1 MAMNEEQIEQI
12 EKQLK
17 SHEHDSY
24 TVDLELTE
32 NVVLQDFQVHKDV
45 FRADITFPRY
55 FARWLFFNQDLYH
68 EKKVLDVGCGTGILG
83 IVMAL
88 HGAGQVDFTDLFIQS
103 VENTK
108 ANLEQY
114 GLESKVMQGDLFG
127 NVADQYDIV
136 LFNHPFF
143 PGEPDESPVSRSM
156 LGGTKLFPRSL
167 KEAKSCLFDS
177 GTFLTSYWDFAGPEN
192 HPKIQGP
199 KQGYQVNKKFT
210 LGVGTGLQ
218 KGELGI
224 YVLER

>member
-1 MAMNEEQIEQI
+1 MNREQREQIER
-12 EKQLK
+12 QL
-17 SHEHDSY
+17 SAHLHEDY
-24 TVDLELTE
+24 QVDLELTE
-32 NVVLQDFQVHKDV
+32 NVILQDFQVHKDV
-45 FRADITFPRY
+45 FRADITLPRY
-55 FARWLFFNQDLYH
+55 FARWLFFNQDLYQS
-68 EKKVLDVGCGTGILG
+68 KKILEIGSGTGILG

-88 HGAGQVDFTDLFIQS
+88 HGAEQVDFTDLFVPA
-103 VENTK
+103 VENTR
-108 ANLEQY
+108 ANLKQY
-114 GLESKVMQGDLFG
+114 GLEGKVLQGDLFEPID
-127 NVADQYDIV
+127 DQYDIV

-143 PGEPDESPVSRSM
+143 PGEPDERVVSHSM

-167 KEAKSCLFDS
+167 EEAKSCLSDP
-177 GTFLTSYWDFAGPEN
+177 GIFLTSYWDFAGPEN